1 VTILQ
6 SKPFV
11 ENAQALSWVDSALEG
26 DQKALENLSKSLRPL
41 IFNLCQKF
49 FLSPEDAEDN
59 TQEILIRVIT
69 KLGLYDRQKG
79 QLITWVLRI
88 AKNHLLDFRRTKG
101 RMEAQV
107 SSFDQYFSAL
117 EQVTDAALGDPHHVG
132 PEDRLLAM
140 EANASCLLGMLLCL
154 EQKQRLVIILGDVLE
169 VPAAQGG
176 AIMGVSKDNFRQ
188 LLSRARK
195 ELHSFMHQR
204 CGLINK
210 ANPCRC
216 HKKAKGFLQAG
227 WLHPEKRL
235 WADAHYENAAV
246 FSEENAPKAFSLLET
261 AYAAQFRGLPSYD
274 DPQARV
280 DLPSILADPEVKRL
294 FRLN

>member
-154 EQKQRLVIILGDVLE
+154 EQKQRLVIILGDEPGLLTNGRSE
-169 VPAAQGG
+169 KEQIFSSEGFSRGRG
-176 AIMGVSKDNFRQ
+176 AEHSSNRRMLNSSKKVS
-188 LLSRARK
+188 
-195 ELHSFMHQR
+195 
-204 CGLINK
+204 
-210 ANPCRC
+210 
-216 HKKAKGFLQAG
+216 
-227 WLHPEKRL
+227 
-235 WADAHYENAAV
+235 
-246 FSEENAPKAFSLLET
+246 T
-261 AYAAQFRGLPSYD
+261 D
-274 DPQARV
+274 DER
-280 DLPSILADPEVKRL
+280 
-294 FRLN
+294 

>member
-1 VTILQ
+1 MTILKN
-6 SKPFV
+6 KPLI
-11 ENAQALSWVDSALEG
+11 ENTQALSWVDSALQG
-26 DQKALENLSKSLRPL
+26 DQKALENLSQSLRPL

-59 TQEILIRVIT
+59 TQEILIKVIT
-69 KLGLYDRQKG
+69 KLGLFDREKG
-79 QLITWVLRI
+79 QWVTWVLRI

-107 SSFDQYFSAL
+107 GSFDQYFSAL
-117 EQVTDAALGDPHHVG
+117 EQVPDEALSDPHQIG
-132 PEDRLLAM
+132 PEDHLLAM

-176 AIMGVSKDNFRQ
+176 AILEVSADNFRQ

-227 WLHPEKRL
+227 WLHPEKRV

-246 FSEENAPKAFSLLET
+246 FSEENAPKAFSLLER
-261 AYAAQFRGLPSYD
+261 AYASQFRGLPSYD
-274 DPQARV
+274 DPQAGV
-280 DLPSILADPEVKRL
+280 DLSNILADPGSEKTL
-294 FRLN
+294 